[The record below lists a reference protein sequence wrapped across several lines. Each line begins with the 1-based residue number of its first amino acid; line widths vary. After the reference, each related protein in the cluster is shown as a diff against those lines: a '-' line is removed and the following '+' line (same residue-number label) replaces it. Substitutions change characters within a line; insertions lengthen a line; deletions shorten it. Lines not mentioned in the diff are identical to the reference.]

1 MHCWFLS
8 RKTSSQAA
16 LKAASRSLIFSN
28 IFFARIAG
36 YNNEILV
43 ATAAMRP
50 GYEPALKQ
58 CKATPSIQ
66 RSQSDSQQLLAVVA
80 QRQTT
85 KLAFAHQKQPRG
97 DKNASHGRDNQRRH
111 YLLSVAI
118 ISLFTS

>member
-50 GYEPALKQ
+50 GYEPALKHRKNIHPFQ

-85 KLAFAHQKQPRG
+85 KLAFAHQKQP
-97 DKNASHGRDNQRRH
+97 
-111 YLLSVAI
+111 
-118 ISLFTS
+118 